1 MLNFNDGLHTSEY
14 ALVVDDNPL
23 MRMLLSSMLMHRGY
37 AVTEVESAESA
48 LASLKIRNYDLVML
62 DIAMPGMSGI
72 ELCHLIRDEMGM
84 IDLPVVAY
92 TAHRDVTSVAHM
104 RMAGFNEFLFKPVDA
119 HALDVLLDDVVHH

>member
-48 LASLKIRNYDLVML
+48 LDSLKIRNYDLVML